1 MRIKNLGTNG
11 KGSTDYLININIID
25 YGKIRIDIR
34 GVIYQK
40 TNNSLTQSVYWQAYN
55 HNLIF
60 DFLTKIITIKKIYKG
75 EKEISDIQILTFWIF
90 MKFFDFFILKP
101 KKKNNFLF
109 YILVI
114 LNLLYIVFFL
124 FMGEL

>member
-1 MRIKNLGTNG
+1 M
-11 KGSTDYLININIID
+11 
-25 YGKIRIDIR
+25 
-34 GVIYQK
+34 
-40 TNNSLTQSVYWQAYN
+40 
-55 HNLIF
+55 
-60 DFLTKIITIKKIYKG
+60 TKIITIKKIYKG

-90 MKFFDFFILKP
+90 MKFFDFLILKP